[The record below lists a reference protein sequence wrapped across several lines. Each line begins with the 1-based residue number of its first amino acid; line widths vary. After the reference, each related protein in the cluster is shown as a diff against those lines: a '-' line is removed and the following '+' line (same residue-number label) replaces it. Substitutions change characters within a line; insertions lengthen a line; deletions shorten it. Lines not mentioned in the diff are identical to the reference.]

1 VAGAGVTSWV
11 LVSGDFTPL
20 GGMDRAN
27 HALAAHL
34 AADRGD
40 AVHLVAHRA
49 WPDLALLPTVTVHQ
63 VWRPFGSHR
72 LGKPL
77 LAAGGRRQ
85 ARALAAR
92 GARVVVNGG
101 NCVWPDVNWVH
112 YVHAACDPAVAGG
125 GPRGN
130 GARPSRTHARDLADE
145 RRALGEARLVI
156 CNSRRTRDDVV
167 TRVGVEPAR
176 AYVVYYGVD
185 AGRFAPLDAAAKT
198 SAKRS
203 LGFAADRPAALF
215 VGALGDRRK
224 GFDTLFD
231 AWQLLCRD
239 RAWDCDLHVAGA
251 GRELEAWRA
260 RATNVGLEERVR
272 FLGFR
277 EDVPALVA
285 AADVLVHPARYE
297 AYGLAVH
304 EALCAG
310 VPAMV
315 SAAAGVAERY
325 PDELC
330 PLLIDD
336 PDAAPAL
343 ADRLRA
349 WRRDLEGWRARTA
362 ALAVS
367 LGRRSWRQMAAEI
380 VTLAERA
387 A

>member
-1 VAGAGVTSWV
+1 MRSWV

-27 HALAAHL
+27 YALAAHL

-49 WPDLALLPTVTVHQ
+49 WPDLAALPNVTVHR
-63 VWRPFGSHR
+63 VWRPFGSHS

-77 LAAGGRRQ
+77 LAAGGRRR
-85 ARALAAR
+85 ARALVAR

-112 YVHAACDPAVAGG
+112 YVHAAYDPAAAAPGKT
-125 GPRGN
+125 R
-130 GARPSRTHARDLADE
+130 ARDLNDE
-145 RRALGEARLVI
+145 RRALREARFVI

-167 TRVGVEPAR
+167 ERVGVEPAR
-176 AYVVYYGVD
+176 AYVVYYGID
-185 AGRFAPLDAAAKT
+185 AGRFAPLDASAKAR
-198 SAKRS
+198 AKRS
-203 LGFAADRPAALF
+203 LALAGDRPVALF

-224 GFDTLFD
+224 GFDTLFA
-231 AWQLLCRD
+231 AWQTLCRD
-239 RAWDCDLHVAGA
+239 RSWDCDLQVAGA
-251 GRELEAWRA
+251 GRELDAWRTRA
-260 RATNVGLEERVR
+260 RDAGLEDRMR

-277 EDVPALVA
+277 DDVPALVA

-297 AYGLAVH
+297 PYGLAVH

-310 VPAMV
+310 VPAIV
-315 SAAAGVAERY
+315 SRTAGVAERY
-325 PDELC
+325 PAELS
-330 PLLIDD
+330 PLVIDD

-343 ADRLRA
+343 AERLRA

-362 ALAVS
+362 VLAVS
-367 LGRRSWRQMAAEI
+367 LAGRSWRQMAAEI
-380 VTLAERA
+380 AAIAERA